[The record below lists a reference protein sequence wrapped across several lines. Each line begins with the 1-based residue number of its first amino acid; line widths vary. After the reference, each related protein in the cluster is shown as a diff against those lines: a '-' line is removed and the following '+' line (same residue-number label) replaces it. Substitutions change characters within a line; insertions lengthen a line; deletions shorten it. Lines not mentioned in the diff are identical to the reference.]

1 MSPHPILLIG
11 LLIGDPGVG
20 GGWAPRFLHD
30 AQFNTPLVIGGRDL
44 ASTKNDI
51 QPIASLQCVTR
62 AMMTLEAAIRAD
74 DLAAVTDLVRSGVD
88 VNRFTPEGLTPLMI
102 ASGFGQSQMVDL
114 LLTAGAQV
122 LAVDPRAGATAL
134 HKAALSGNPDVVK
147 LLLDHGAFIDQQS
160 PILGHTALM
169 DAVVYKYESVAQLL
183 LKRGAR
189 TSITNHWH
197 ETALALARRDGLDPI
212 TRLIEARN
220 TADDDEI
227 RAQTLVPAIKAG
239 DLAEVERLIAAGAA
253 VNERLPMVGSPDDDY
268 TPLAIAAR
276 EGHADIV
283 RALLEA
289 GANPRRVIGLFLG
302 TALHEASYFGHADVI
317 RAMTEKRG
325 RAGARASELDA
336 QGAYNGFT
344 PLHDAVWHGHLEAA
358 RALVDAGAPLHLR
371 THAGLTPRELAV
383 LYGYDD
389 LARFLADAEQAEATS
404 AQTAIAPI
412 ISRPSR

>member
-1 MSPHPILLIG
+1 
-11 LLIGDPGVG
+11 
-20 GGWAPRFLHD
+20 
-30 AQFNTPLVIGGRDL
+30 
-44 ASTKNDI
+44 
-51 QPIASLQCVTR
+51 
-62 AMMTLEAAIRAD
+62 MTLEAAIQAG
-74 DLAAVTDLVRSGVD
+74 DLAAATNLVRSGVD
-88 VNRFTPEGLTPLMI
+88 VNCFTPEGLTPLMI
-102 ASGFGQSQMVDL
+102 ASGLGHSQMVDL

-122 LAVDPRAGATAL
+122 LAVEPRAGATAL
-134 HKAALSGNPDVVK
+134 HKAALSGNPDVVG

-169 DAVVYKYESVAQLL
+169 DAVVYKHEDVVRLL

-189 TSITNHWH
+189 TVIRNHWH
-197 ETALALARRDGLDPI
+197 ETALEIARRDGLDTI
-212 TRLIEARN
+212 ARLIEARN
-220 TADDDEI
+220 AADDDQV

-239 DLAEVERLIAAGAA
+239 DLEQVERLITAGAA

-289 GANPRRVIGLFLG
+289 GANPRGVIGLFRG
-302 TALHEASYFGHADVI
+302 TALHEACYFGHAAVI
-317 RAMTEKRG
+317 RVMTDKRE
-325 RAGARASELDA
+325 RAGTRAPELDA
-336 QGAYNGFT
+336 QGAYNGMT

-358 RALVDAGAPLHLR
+358 RVLVDAGHLLDLR

-389 LARFLADAEQAEATS
+389 LAHFLAEAERA
-404 AQTAIAPI
+404 
-412 ISRPSR
+412 